1 MNFITV
7 LWLQMPREIYFEIKP
22 YGQYVRVHAIDSVTG
37 IETFTT
43 GPKTMGITALKNA
56 ARRKLDY
63 VIRKK
68 MAPDHAKKKNTWLA

>member
-1 MNFITV
+1 MTV
-7 LWLQMPREIYFEIKP
+7 LWYRMPREIYFEIKP

-37 IETFTT
+37 IETFST
-43 GPKTMGITALKNA
+43 GPKTMGIAALKNA

-68 MAPDHAKKKNTWLA
+68 MATQQSEKKNTWLA